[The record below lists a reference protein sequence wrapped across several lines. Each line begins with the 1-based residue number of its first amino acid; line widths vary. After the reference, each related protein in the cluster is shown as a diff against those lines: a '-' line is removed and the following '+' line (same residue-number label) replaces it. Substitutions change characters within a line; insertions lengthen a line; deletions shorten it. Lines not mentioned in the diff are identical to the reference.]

1 MNSREDV
8 SRRPGQLPADG
19 HSLSVKGGDD
29 ARYRLLVR
37 MAERRKASKPR
48 FDIKAWLELVILSGL
63 PVMRE
68 THDVIDICLLG

>member
-8 SRRPGQLPADG
+8 SRRPEQVPAEG

-29 ARYRLLVR
+29 ARYRLR

-63 PVMRE
+63 PMMRE
-68 THDVIDICLLG
+68 THDVIYVF

>member
-8 SRRPGQLPADG
+8 SRRPEQVPADG
-19 HSLSVKGGDD
+19 RSLSFKGGDD
-29 ARYRLLVR
+29 ARYRLR

-63 PVMRE
+63 PMMRE
-68 THDVIDICLLG
+68 THDVIYVF